1 MTYEEFEDYY
11 KEISASIDGDD
22 YFELMIR
29 NAWRIAGGEGQA
41 ANTANLRV
49 LVTDKDGKQ
58 KVATVEQELGL
69 KQGDKEEIIKRLTK
83 QGVDASSV
91 ELYGGMDTTEKPNKA
106 GMKRESAARAIAN
119 LKPANAKAIPPPRQ
133 LESKAGV
140 NVGNPRSAYERN
152 VAAMKLAAA
161 FRGRVGRKKA
171 LAEKRKAAA
180 AAAAVAEAEAEKNIP
195 RARKLIRPQ
204 PKKKA

>member
-1 MTYEEFEDYY
+1 M
-11 KEISASIDGDD
+11 
-22 YFELMIR
+22 R
-29 NAWRIAGGEGQA
+29 NAWRISGGEGAA

-58 KVATVEQELGL
+58 RVATVEQELGL

-83 QGVDASSV
+83 QGVDASNV

-106 GMKRESAARAIAN
+106 GLKRGSTAKLMAGPKAAQ
-119 LKPANAKAIPPPRQ
+119 AKAIPSPRQ
-133 LESKAGV
+133 LETKAGV
-140 NVGNPRSAYERN
+140 NVGNPRKTFDRN

-171 LAEKRKAAA
+171 LAEKRKADAQAA
-180 AAAAVAEAEAEKNIP
+180 AAAEAEAEKNIP
-195 RARKLIRPQ
+195 RPKRLIRPQ
-204 PKKKA
+204 PKRK